1 MDTKL
6 EAPAQ
11 VAEKAAW
18 RMAVVQGIT
27 LLGFREWVVAQTRWT
42 LGEVQKVEL
51 AELWS

>member
-6 EAPAQ
+6 ETPAQ

-18 RMAVVQGIT
+18 RVAVVQGIT
-27 LLGFREWVVAQTRWT
+27 LLGFREWVIART
-42 LGEVQKVEL
+42 LWPLGDVQKAEL